1 MHPLLL
7 HNGRLIDT
15 REKFLSP
22 GQVGVLNGWGV
33 FTTIRVY
40 DGVMFAWQRHWDRM
54 ARDARKLS
62 VPMPQPDELEAQ
74 LQSLIDANSAH
85 NATLR
90 VSIIRNRGGMFE
102 TPGIESDY
110 DIVAFTRDLTA
121 WGESARLGIVPQ
133 ARHAQCEFAGTKIL
147 SWAQNLTW
155 YERAKK
161 QGLDEVVLLN
171 ERNEVSECTSANLF
185 IVQNGRIYTPA
196 LVSSGCLG
204 GITRDVIL
212 NDLGLDIHEHVL
224 LLADLTGATEVFMT
238 STTREVMPVTY
249 LEQFGNRPVGPVTL
263 QVRDA
268 FSKFARSYTESHKK
282 APLSA

>member
-7 HNGRLIDT
+7 HNGRLTDT

-54 ARDARKLS
+54 ARDARKMN
-62 VPMPQPDELEAQ
+62 VPMPAAEDLEAQ
-74 LQSLIDANSAH
+74 LQSLIEANQAH
-85 NATLR
+85 NSTLR

-110 DIVAFTRDLTA
+110 DIVAFTRDVAA
-121 WGESARLGIVPQ
+121 WGESAKLGIVPQ

-147 SWAQNLTW
+147 SWSQNLTW
-155 YERAKK
+155 YERAKQ

-171 ERNEVSECTSANLF
+171 ERNEVSECTSANIF
-185 IVQNGRIYTPA
+185 IVQGGRIYTPA
-196 LVSSGCLG
+196 VMSSGCLA
-204 GITRDVIL
+204 GITRDVIV
-212 NDLGLDIHEHVL
+212 NDLGLEVHEHIL

-249 LEQFGNRPVGPVTL
+249 LDQFGHIPIGPVTL
-263 QVRDA
+263 KVREA
-268 FSKFARSYTESHKK
+268 FSAFTKAYTESHKK
-282 APLSA
+282 AALPA